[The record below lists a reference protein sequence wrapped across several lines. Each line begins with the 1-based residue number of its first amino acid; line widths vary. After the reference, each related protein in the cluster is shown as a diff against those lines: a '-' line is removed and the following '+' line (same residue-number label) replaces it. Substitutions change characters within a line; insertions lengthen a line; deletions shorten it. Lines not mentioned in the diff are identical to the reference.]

1 MGAEARIVKLSW
13 CFVGGGARALA
24 GLPDGGSERQV
35 ALLASELARRG
46 HPVNILV
53 PGPAEEGTVS
63 GVGIVRGWEAG
74 SAWPRGL
81 RFWAGRLPSLKRA
94 LRKLEPGVVYTRG
107 FSVFAPSVAGA
118 ARRIGAPYLAALAC
132 DDDLRTSP
140 SGGPSGAVG
149 RAGYGRIARDAFVRL
164 ALRRASMVLSQHSG
178 QLAECRRIGLVSEI
192 VRNAFV
198 PFDKPAGRR
207 ETFDACW
214 IGHVSAFKGFDRLV
228 ELLSRAADSRLRVAV
243 AGALQ
248 DGSCRGMLARAR
260 EAGLIEYLGEIP
272 HAEALSVMASSK
284 VLLNTSPAEGFSNAF
299 LEAWY
304 LGRPVLSL
312 DSDPDGLLSK
322 AEPLG
327 ICARGGINAMVDGL
341 RRLLSD
347 EDLRRGMGAAGRRRV
362 ESHHLAG
369 PVVDSLLEAAGRA
382 SGG

>member
-1 MGAEARIVKLSW
+1 MKPSW

-35 ALLASELARRG
+35 AILSAELARRG
-46 HPVNILV
+46 HPVTILV

-63 GVGIVRGWEAG
+63 GVGIVRGWEAV

-132 DDDLRTSP
+132 DDDLVTSP

-149 RAGYGRIARDAFVRL
+149 RAGYGRVARAAFVRL

-178 QLAECRRIGLVSEI
+178 QLAECRRMGLPSEV

-198 PFDKPAGRR
+198 PFEKPAERPVM
-207 ETFDACW
+207 FDACW
-214 IGHVSAFKGFDRLV
+214 IGHVSAFKGFDSLV
-228 ELLSRAADSRLRVAV
+228 ELLSRVADRRLRVAV
-243 AGALQ
+243 AGAVQ
-248 DGSCRGMLARAR
+248 DRACRGMLEKAL
-260 EAGLIEYLGEIP
+260 ESGLIEYLGEIP

-284 VLLNTSPAEGFSNAF
+284 VLLNTSPSEGFSNAF

-312 DSDPDGLLSK
+312 ESDPDGLLSG
-322 AEPLG
+322 AAPLG
-327 ICARGGINAMVDGL
+327 ICARGRMEAMEDGL

-347 EDLRRGMGAAGRRRV
+347 GGARHDMGEAGRRRV
-362 ESHHLAG
+362 EAHHLAG